1 MNTRTVGRCSVLV
14 LLLFSAAACAEK
26 RDSSATEQMKQ
37 APSLVAPQLA
47 EPKKPAE
54 EGKPAEMAKPA
65 ATAENASTSDNVSRQ
80 EFNDALSRIEQ
91 RLEALSQ
98 SFATFSPQ
106 TRETQKPVDNL
117 QPPPAEKPTNAV
129 SDKSAD
135 QAGTTNL
142 GSPTQSEFN
151 ALRDRVYDQEVIL
164 ANIAKRISQ
173 PNGPERY
180 IVDIRGN
187 LQSPTFRNE
196 LSDAVNEVLPREGKL
211 HIHNRMSTTQTLTV
225 NRKDYQIAPG
235 DRLVVTVPVGT
246 VTTELVGFEAPRN
259 WTIGAPTFEERIVI
273 GPREERRVLYQPAES
288 VYSPTITDGAVTAS
302 ALSTGPVE
310 TPVYINGTS
319 TCSCSTG
326 W

>member
-1 MNTRTVGRCSVLV
+1 MNTRTVGWCSVLV
-14 LLLFSAAACAEK
+14 LLLFPVVAWAETPN
-26 RDSSATEQMKQ
+26 SSATEPIEQP
-37 APSLVAPQLA
+37 PSLIAPRLA
-47 EPKKPAE
+47 ETKKPASE
-54 EGKPAEMAKPA
+54 TKQ
-65 ATAENASTSDNVSRQ
+65 ATTADNASTSDNVSRQ

-91 RLEALSQ
+91 RLDALSQ
-98 SFATFSPQ
+98 SLTTLTPQ
-106 TRETQKPVDNL
+106 TRETQKPVDNP
-117 QPPPAEKPTNAV
+117 QPTPAEKSTYAV
-129 SDKSAD
+129 SDKPAD
-135 QAGTTNL
+135 QAGTNNPV
-142 GSPTQSEFN
+142 SPTQSEFN

-196 LSDAVNEVLPREGKL
+196 LSDAVNEVLPREGKI
-211 HIHNRMSTTQTLTV
+211 HVHNRMSTTQTLTV

-235 DRLVVTVPVGT
+235 DRLAVTVPTGT

-288 VYSPTITDGAVTAS
+288 VYGPTITNGAAAAPV
-302 ALSTGPVE
+302 LSTVPVE
-310 TPVYINGTS
+310 TPVYTNGTT

-326 W
+326 L